1 MVTLF
6 TDAYRRIAG
15 PNQLNKIF
23 ARAEVLGDITNETD
37 DGVIAR
43 SLRNKANETVGLTYR
58 MLNERIDRLGVTQP
72 NISLDASRD
81 LILVEMP
88 GIDNPQRA
96 RQYLQASAQLE
107 FWDVYRATD
116 AGITQS
122 FVEVDNRLKGSVSAD
137 TNNVEM
143 DTVYKE
149 KYDELGNVIDS
160 VLTVVPK
167 NSSKDSTRGPLLNA
181 ITLNSGNLYPTTIA
195 LVDKSKKLLSWKFW
209 PEKM

>member
-1 MVTLF
+1 M
-6 TDAYRRIAG
+6 DA
-15 PNQLNKIF
+15 N
-23 ARAEVLGDITNETD
+23 
-37 DGVIAR
+37 
-43 SLRNKANETVGLTYR
+43 
-58 MLNERIDRLGVTQP
+58 
-72 NISLDASRD
+72 RD

-195 LVDKSKKLLSWKFW
+195 LVDKSKKTFVMEILAREDVKPYFQEILSLCGHISHNRMKAGILPITTNFTSSTVILKNLHLWMVK
-209 PEKM
+209 